1 MRMKQGAPIALIDPR
16 QLRESSDLNSKN
28 GNLALYKNAPN
39 ANAAKI
45 YLNWLLT
52 QEGQTI
58 FARTMGYVST
68 RKDVPIDHV
77 PSWRIPKPS
86 SPRTDTP
93 EAIEIRNRLRPIL
106 VEIFGR

>member
-1 MRMKQGAPIALIDPR
+1 MAQGGYLILIGPEVPVEMRMKQGAPIALIDPR

-28 GNLALYKNAPN
+28 GNVVVYKNAPS

-58 FARTMGYVST
+58 FAQTMGNVST
-68 RKDVPIDHV
+68 RKDVPTDHV
-77 PSWRIPKPS
+77 AAWRIPKPD
-86 SPRTDTP
+86 SPED
-93 EAIEIRNRLRPIL
+93 
-106 VEIFGR
+106 